1 MLARIPV
8 TAVEPVVGGGA
19 YPAKAVPGESFPV
32 RARVFREGRGH
43 IGVAAVLTGP
53 DGLDRPPVAMSHI
66 GNDAYQAWVE
76 VTTTGAWSF
85 RIESWADPY
94 ATWVDDAQVKIGA
107 DVDVDLMLAEGA
119 ALLDRARGV
128 VSKVDVDTVAEAVTA
143 LRDDALPAGQRL
155 EAATSAPV
163 RRALD
168 RTPIRDHHGVS
179 GSYPLYADRERALV
193 GAWYELFPRSEGAVR
208 EPDGTIRSG
217 TLRTAAERLGAIAA
231 MGFDVVYLPPIHPIG
246 EVNRKGP
253 NNSLAA
259 GPGDPGSPWAIGSVH
274 GGHDAVHPELGTLED
289 FDAFVAQAHANGLEV
304 ALDLALQCA
313 PDHPWVSAHPEWF
326 TTRADGSIAYAENPP
341 KKYQDIYPLDFD
353 ADPDGLYAEVRRVID
368 FWISHGVRIFRVDN
382 PHTKPFPFWERLLSQ
397 LRQDAPDV
405 VMLSEAFTRP
415 ALLQSLAMI
424 GFHQSYTYFTWRN
437 TKSELEEYLTELS
450 TETAHVVRPNLFVN
464 TPDILTSYLQHGG
477 AAAFKVRATVA
488 ATASPSWGM
497 YAGFELYEN
506 TPLRPGSEE
515 YLDSEKY
522 QIRVR
527 DWDSPAATTLA
538 PYVTRLNDLRR
549 RHPALRRLRNLTV
562 HRTDDEAIL
571 CYSKRT
577 GDDTVIVVV
586 NVDPHRARETIV
598 HLTMPELGLDWDAT
612 FTAYDELSGRSW
624 SWSEHNYVRLDPHD
638 APAHVVVVSDGDPGR
653 EGDR

>member
-1 MLARIPV
+1 MLARIPI
-8 TAVEPVVGGGA
+8 TAVEPVVEGGA

-43 IGVAAVLTGP
+43 IGVTVVLTGP

-94 ATWVDDAQVKIGA
+94 ASWVDDAQVKVGA
-107 DVDVDLMLAEGA
+107 DVDVDLVLAEGA
-119 ALLDRARGV
+119 ALLERARGV
-128 VSKVDVDTVAEAVTA
+128 VSEVDVDTVAEAVAA

-168 RTPIRDHHGVS
+168 RTPIREHHGVS

-193 GAWYELFPRSEGAVR
+193 GAWYELFPRSEGAVT
-208 EPDGTIRSG
+208 ETDGTIRSG
-217 TLRTAAERLGAIAA
+217 TLRTAAERLGAVAA

-289 FDAFVAQAHANGLEV
+289 FDSFVAQAHANGLEV

-477 AAAFKVRATVA
+477 QAAFKVRATVA

-549 RHPALRRLRNLTV
+549 RHPSLRRLRNLTV

-598 HLTMPELGLDWDAT
+598 HLTMPELGLAWDAT